1 MDGFGSDL
9 NNFGMILKFFY
20 FILKEVCIYRF
31 RRTYKMY
38 ILQTLEPGE
47 IIGKVWVILGSI
59 LQ

>member
-9 NNFGMILKFFY
+9 NNFGIILKFGF
-20 FILKEVCIYRF
+20 FILKEVCISWF

-47 IIGKVWVILGSI
+47 LIGKVWVIVGSI